1 MNKNQKVNKIKNG
14 KIILIFITI
23 VLLVLFI
30 GHLSIKA
37 EAQGKIIKHTI
48 KILDTNSE
56 YKRGNAGWLDFLLEK
71 ISLPKYMKKDII
83 DFKKSMNIETLLEGC
98 NRIANRMLVEWILE
112 YYYSEGYR
120 ITFVVG
126 DWIILELIQ

>member
-1 MNKNQKVNKIKNG
+1 MN
-14 KIILIFITI
+14 
-23 VLLVLFI
+23 
-30 GHLSIKA
+30 
-37 EAQGKIIKHTI
+37 
-48 KILDTNSE
+48 
-56 YKRGNAGWLDFLLEK
+56 
-71 ISLPKYMKKDII
+71 KDII

-120 ITFVVG
+120 ITCVVG

>member
-1 MNKNQKVNKIKNG
+1 MNKSQNRKY
-14 KIILIFITI
+14 ILIFITI
-23 VLLVLFI
+23 ILLTSFF

-37 EAQGKIIKHTI
+37 EAQGKIIKHNI
-48 KILDTNSE
+48 RILDINSE

-98 NRIANRMLVEWILE
+98 DRIANSMLVEWILE

>member
-1 MNKNQKVNKIKNG
+1 M
-14 KIILIFITI
+14 
-23 VLLVLFI
+23 
-30 GHLSIKA
+30 KA
-37 EAQGKIIKHTI
+37 EAQGKII

-56 YKRGNAGWLDFLLEK
+56 YKRANAGWLDLLLEK
-71 ISLPKYMKKDII
+71 YNLPKYMKKDIMN
-83 DFKKSMNIETLLEGC
+83 FKISINTETLLEGC
-98 NRIANRMLVEWILE
+98 DRIANSMLVEWILE

>member
-1 MNKNQKVNKIKNG
+1 MNKTQKIKKFKHS
-14 KIILIFITI
+14 KITLIFITMI
-23 VLLVLFI
+23 LLTLFI

-98 NRIANRMLVEWILE
+98 NRIANRMLVEWVLE

-120 ITFVVG
+120 ITCVVG